1 MTSDPMTKKTEDFH
15 LKIAEIKKKD
25 YPQLKTLMDR
35 VYVSLGGAWS
45 KTTINTLIDSFPEG
59 QIALFDHDK
68 LIGMVLTMRVNYQR
82 FSNPHTYDDLLGQRE
97 IIKDDPEGDALY
109 GIDALID
116 PDYRG
121 YRLGRRLYDARKE
134 LCRQM
139 NFRAILAGGR
149 IPKYHN
155 YQDMTPGEYI
165 DAVENR
171 EIYDPTLSFQLSNGF
186 IVKRILTGYLPDDKQ
201 SKGFATLLEWAN
213 IYYEPQ
219 DYKPNARKTDVRI
232 GGIQWQ
238 MREVE
243 SPEELLQ
250 QVEFFVDIMA
260 DYNADFA
267 CLPEF
272 FNAPLMGLCES
283 TDQNIAIRFLADY
296 TEWFKNEI
304 SNLAVSYNVNVITG
318 SMPLFDKEAE
328 VLYNVSY
335 LCRRDGTVE
344 EQRKIHI
351 TPHERSAWVIEGGN
365 KVQVFDTDA
374 GRIGILV
381 CYDVE
386 FPELARLLALEDMDI
401 LFVPFWTDTKNGYLR
416 VRHCAQARAIENEC
430 YVMICGSV
438 GNLPQVESLDIQY
451 AQSSV
456 FSPSDFA
463 FPHDAIMAETT
474 PNTEMVFFSD
484 LDLDKLI
491 HVRNEGSVN
500 NLKDRRDDIFT
511 LKWKKKAKQS
521 VENSSPQ
528 ELKQNSHSVREGVP
542 LHDRATK
549 PS

>member
-1 MTSDPMTKKTEDFH
+1 MNKLDDFH
-15 LKIAEIKKKD
+15 LKIQQIKKKD
-25 YPQLKTLMDR
+25 YPQLKALMDR
-35 VYVSLGGAWS
+35 VYADMGGAWS
-45 KTTINTLIDSFPEG
+45 KTTIHTLIEAFPEG

-68 LIGMVLTMRVNYQR
+68 LIGMVLSMRVDYQR

-97 IIKDDPEGDALY
+97 IIQDNPEGDAMY
-109 GIDALID
+109 GLDALID

-149 IPKYHN
+149 IPNYHN
-155 YQDMTPGEYI
+155 HQDLTPGEYI
-165 DAVENR
+165 DAVESR
-171 EIYDPTLSFQLSNGF
+171 EIHDPALSFQLSNGF
-186 IVKRILTGYLPDDKQ
+186 IVKRILTGYLPDDDQ

-219 DYKPNARKTDVRI
+219 DYKPNTRKSEVRI

-250 QVEFFVDIMA
+250 QVEFFVDVMA
-260 DYNADFA
+260 DYNSDFA

-283 TDQNIAIRFLADY
+283 TDQNVAIRFLADY

-304 SNLAVSYNVNVITG
+304 SHLAVSYNVNVITG
-318 SMPLFDKEAE
+318 SMPLFDDDEE
-328 VLYNVSY
+328 TLYNVSY

-374 GRIGILV
+374 GRIGILI

-474 PNTEMVFFSD
+474 PNTEMIFFSD
-484 LDLDKLI
+484 VNLDKLT
-491 HVRNEGSVN
+491 HVRNEGSVH
-500 NLKDRRDDIFT
+500 NLKDRREDLFT
-511 LKWKKKAKQS
+511 LKWKKKAKTS
-521 VENSSPQ
+521 VEKTSETERQDNSR
-528 ELKQNSHSVREGVP
+528 SVREGEP
-542 LHDRATK
+542 LQDRARK
-549 PS
+549 PL